1 MDITQLQELASLI
14 ETCQKL
20 IKVQND
26 VIGEKEEIIVMLKKY
41 IEIQEREK
49 ELIVQQMLIPSLN

>member
-1 MDITQLQELASLI
+1 MDIMQLQELTALI
-14 ETCQKL
+14 ESYQKL

-41 IEIQEREK
+41 IQIQEQEK
-49 ELIVQQMLIPSLN
+49 ELIVQQVLTPSLN

>member
-1 MDITQLQELASLI
+1 MDIQQLQELTSLI
-14 ETCQKL
+14 KSYQKL

-41 IEIQEREK
+41 IQIQEQEK
-49 ELIVQQMLIPSLN
+49 ELIVQQVLTPSLN

>member
-1 MDITQLQELASLI
+1 MDIQQLQELTSLI
-14 ETCQKL
+14 ESYQKL

-41 IEIQEREK
+41 IQIQEQEK
-49 ELIVQQMLIPSLN
+49 DLIVQQILTPCLN